1 MKKAAHS
8 PAWPNSGRGMGWK
21 LRPPTAMQLLWP
33 GPEITRD
40 EDGNERELGVSLWC
54 IFGRWPL
61 SFHLS
66 TSGLIQPVLVTLTAQ
81 Q

>member
-1 MKKAAHS
+1 MK
-8 PAWPNSGRGMGWK
+8 
-21 LRPPTAMQLLWP
+21 TQMQLLWP
-33 GPEITRD
+33 GPEITRG
-40 EDGNERELGVSLWC
+40 EDRNECELGLSLWC

-81 Q
+81 QLRILQVFAADPLCARLGE